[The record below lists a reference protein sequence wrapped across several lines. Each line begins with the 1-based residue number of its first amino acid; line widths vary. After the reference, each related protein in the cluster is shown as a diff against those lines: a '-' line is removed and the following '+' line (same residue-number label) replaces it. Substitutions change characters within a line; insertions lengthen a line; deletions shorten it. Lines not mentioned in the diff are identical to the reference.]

1 MERLLNM
8 AARKQPP
15 PLKEKPCPKCEELT
29 QALKD
34 LRRLA
39 NFGNDQFNMVVRMK
53 IDEVL

>member
-1 MERLLNM
+1 MERLLKM

-29 QALKD
+29 KVLKD